1 MWRVY
6 ESSMKEIKVLS
17 FDADN
22 TLWDFQKVMRHSLNQ
37 TLLAL
42 KEIDPI
48 AHSALTVDKMIAI
61 RNAVAEN
68 LKGIIINLE
77 EIRLNAFRQ
86 TLASVNRA
94 NDELASYLHE
104 IYMKHRFEDIE
115 LYEDVVPTLEKLKEK
130 FKLIIISNANTYPKK
145 CGLDNFFDEV
155 FFAQDIGVEKPDP
168 RAFTIALDEIGY
180 SKNQVLHIGD
190 SLYSD
195 IFGANNADIK
205 CAWLN
210 REKIENTTEYKA
222 DFEITTLKELLD
234 ILL

>member
-1 MWRVY
+1 
-6 ESSMKEIKVLS
+6 MKEIQVLS

-86 TLASVNRA
+86 TLESVNRP
-94 NDELASYLHE
+94 NEELASYLHE

-115 LYEDVVPTLEKLKEK
+115 LYDDVVPTLEKLKEK
-130 FKLIIISNANTYPKK
+130 YKLIIISNGNTYPKK
-145 CGLDNFFDEV
+145 CGLDNLFDHV
-155 FFAQDIGVEKPDP
+155 FFAQDIGYEKPDP
-168 RAFTIALDEIGY
+168 RTFTIALQVIGY
-180 SKNQVLHIGD
+180 KNNQILHIGD
-190 SLYSD
+190 SLKSD
-195 IFGANNADIK
+195 ILGANNAGIK
-205 CAWLN
+205 CVWLN
-210 REKIENTTEYKA
+210 REKAENTTNYHV
-222 DFEITTLKELLD
+222 DYEISTLLELFD